1 MRIAASIVCLLLAAS
16 AARAGEIYGTLSDQG
31 KAVGA
36 GTALRL
42 ACGDAAAEAK
52 TDAYG
57 AYSLRVNAT
66 GKCTLSVPSAPGA
79 PSLAVTVYEKSAR
92 YDLALGHSGGKTT
105 LSRK

>member
-1 MRIAASIVCLLLAAS
+1 MRIAASIACLLLAAS

-31 KAVGA
+31 KPAGA

-57 AYSLRVNAT
+57 AYSLKVNAT

-79 PSLAVTVYEKSAR
+79 SLSVTVYEKSAR

>member
-1 MRIAASIVCLLLAAS
+1 MKTAAMLAVLLAAS
-16 AARAGEIYGTLSDQG
+16 AAAGGEIYGTLSDQG
-31 KAVGA
+31 KPVAA
-36 GTALRL
+36 GTLRL

-57 AYSLRVNAT
+57 AYSLKTNAT
-66 GKCTLSVPSAPGA
+66 GKCTLSVPTAPDA

-92 YDLALGHSGGKTT
+92 YDLVLAHAGGKTT